1 MGKRRKARELA
12 LQALY
17 AFELSGDP
25 IDEILEG
32 VPDRG
37 TVSREVGAF
46 AASLSRKT
54 VEHLARIDEVI
65 SQKVQRWEL
74 SRIAVV
80 DKNIL
85 RLAIC
90 ELLFF
95 PDIPLKVSIN
105 EAIELAK
112 IYSTR
117 ESGRFV
123 NGILDSVAGLHGG
136 GGEGAPEKPIRSDR
150 AR

>member
-12 LQALY
+12 LQVLY

-32 VPDRG
+32 IPERG
-37 TVSREVGAF
+37 AVSSEVAQF
-46 AASLSRKT
+46 AGSLSRKT
-54 VEHLARIDEVI
+54 VQHLAEIDQVI
-65 SQKVQRWEL
+65 ARKVQRWEL

-80 DKNIL
+80 DKTIL

-90 ELLFF
+90 ELLHF
-95 PDIPLKVSIN
+95 PDIPQKVSIN

-136 GGEGAPEKPIRSDR
+136 KKTERSR
-150 AR
+150 TVHRE

>member
-1 MGKRRKARELA
+1 MGKRRKGRELA
-12 LQALY
+12 LQVLY
-17 AFELSGDP
+17 AFELSGNP

-32 VPDRG
+32 IPERG
-37 TVSREVGAF
+37 IVSPEIGEF
-46 AASLSRKT
+46 AASLSRTT
-54 VEHLARIDEVI
+54 VQHLAQIDEVI
-65 SQKVQRWEL
+65 TRKVQRWEL

-80 DKNIL
+80 DKTIL

-95 PDIPLKVSIN
+95 PDIPQKVSIN

-112 IYSTR
+112 LYSTK

-136 GGEGAPEKPIRSDR
+136 GRNDHFPGVAQG
-150 AR
+150 

>member
-12 LQALY
+12 LQVLY
-17 AFELSGDP
+17 ACELSGDP
-25 IDEILEG
+25 IDEILEA

-37 TVSREVGAF
+37 VVSSEVSDF

-54 VEHLARIDEVI
+54 IQHLARIDEI
-65 SQKVQRWEL
+65 IIQKVQKWEL

-80 DKNIL
+80 DKTIL

-90 ELLFF
+90 ELLYF
-95 PDIPLKVSIN
+95 PDIPQKVSIN

-136 GGEGAPEKPIRSDR
+136 AGNASSRGAGQG
-150 AR
+150 

>member
-12 LQALY
+12 LQVLY
-17 AFELSGDP
+17 AYELSGNPVDS
-25 IDEILEG
+25 ILERI
-32 VPDRG
+32 PDRG
-37 TVSREVGAF
+37 KISPEIGEF
-46 AASLSRKT
+46 AASLSRQT
-54 VEHLARIDEVI
+54 VQHLAEIDEVI
-65 SQKVQRWEL
+65 ARKVQRWEL

-80 DKNIL
+80 DKTIL

-90 ELLFF
+90 ELFYF
-95 PDIPLKVSIN
+95 PDIPQKVSIN

-136 GGEGAPEKPIRSDR
+136 GNVPSRR
-150 AR
+150 AKQG

>member
-1 MGKRRKARELA
+1 MGRRRKARELV

-17 AFELSGDP
+17 AFELSG
-25 IDEILEG
+25 EGMVRVLED
-32 VPDRG
+32 VLERQKPPADIAEF
-37 TVSREVGAF
+37 TTALVS
-46 AASLSRKT
+46 KT
-54 VEHLARIDEVI
+54 VEHVAEIDKII

-80 DKNIL
+80 DKNLL

-90 ELLFF
+90 ELLYFD
-95 PDIPLKVSIN
+95 DIPQKVSIN

-112 IYSTR
+112 IYSTA

-136 GGEGAPEKPIRSDR
+136 
-150 AR
+150 

>member
-1 MGKRRKARELA
+1 MGRRRKARELV

-17 AFELSGDP
+17 AFEISGEGIESVLGDV
-25 IDEILEG
+25 LERQKPTEDI
-32 VPDRG
+32 VEF
-37 TVSREVGAF
+37 TTAL
-46 AASLSRKT
+46 ATKT
-54 VEHLARIDEVI
+54 VEHIAEIDEMI
-65 SQKVQRWEL
+65 AQKVQRWEL

-80 DKNIL
+80 DKNLL

-90 ELLFF
+90 ELLYFD
-95 PDIPLKVSIN
+95 DIPKKVSIN

-112 IYSTR
+112 IYSTA

-136 GGEGAPEKPIRSDR
+136 
-150 AR
+150 

>member
-12 LQALY
+12 LQVLY

-25 IDEILEG
+25 IDQILSG
-32 VPDRG
+32 IPDRG
-37 TVSREVGAF
+37 SVSPEIGEF
-46 AASLSRKT
+46 AASLSERT
-54 VEHLARIDEVI
+54 VQHLAEIDEI
-65 SQKVQRWEL
+65 ITRKVQRWEL

-80 DKNIL
+80 DKTIL

-90 ELLFF
+90 ELLYF
-95 PDIPLKVSIN
+95 PDIPQKVSIN

-136 GGEGAPEKPIRSDR
+136 SKDDPALR
-150 AR
+150 AKQG

>member
-12 LQALY
+12 LQVLY

-25 IDEILEG
+25 IDTILSEI
-32 VPDRG
+32 PDQG
-37 TVSREVGAF
+37 TVPPEVGEF

-54 VEHLARIDEVI
+54 VQHLDQIDEVI
-65 SQKVQRWEL
+65 IQKVQRWEL

-80 DKNIL
+80 DKTIL

-90 ELLFF
+90 ELLYF
-95 PDIPLKVSIN
+95 PDIPQKVSIN

-136 GGEGAPEKPIRSDR
+136 SRNAAKEG
-150 AR
+150 

>member
-1 MGKRRKARELA
+1 MGKRRKARELV

-17 AFELSGDP
+17 AFEISG
-25 IDEILEG
+25 ERMEVILANILNRQKLP
-32 VPDRG
+32 PDVAEFTALLANR
-37 TVSREVGAF
+37 
-46 AASLSRKT
+46 T
-54 VEHLARIDEVI
+54 VEHLQGIDAI
-65 SQKVQRWEL
+65 IAQKVRRWEL

-80 DKNIL
+80 DRNIL

-90 ELLFF
+90 ELLHFA
-95 PDIPLKVSIN
+95 DIPQKVSIN

-112 IYSTR
+112 IYSTA

-136 GGEGAPEKPIRSDR
+136 EGSM
-150 AR
+150 

>member
-12 LQALY
+12 LQVLY

-25 IDEILEG
+25 VDEILKN
-32 VPDRG
+32 VPDG
-37 TVSREVGAF
+37 EAVSREIGEF
-46 AASLSRKT
+46 AALLSRKT

-80 DKNIL
+80 DKSIL

-90 ELLFF
+90 ELLHF
-95 PDIPLKVSIN
+95 PDIPQKVSIN

-112 IYSTR
+112 TYSTK

-136 GGEGAPEKPIRSDR
+136 AGDGTGQGRRPPDH
-150 AR
+150 

>member
-25 IDEILEG
+25 IDRILAG
-32 VPDRG
+32 IPDRG
-37 TVSREVGAF
+37 SVSREIEEF
-46 AASLSRKT
+46 AVSLSSRT
-54 VEHLARIDEVI
+54 VQHLAEIDQVI
-65 SQKVQRWEL
+65 ARKVQRWEL

-80 DKNIL
+80 DKTIL

-90 ELLFF
+90 ELLYF
-95 PDIPLKVSIN
+95 PDIPQKVSIN

-112 IYSTR
+112 IYSTK

-136 GGEGAPEKPIRSDR
+136 GRNGARQG
-150 AR
+150 

>member
-1 MGKRRKARELA
+1 MGRRRKARELV

-17 AFELSGDP
+17 AFEISGEGMERVLEDVLERQKP
-25 IDEILEG
+25 PADIAEFTTALFSKTVAHVAEIDEII
-32 VPDRG
+32 
-37 TVSREVGAF
+37 A
-46 AASLSRKT
+46 
-54 VEHLARIDEVI
+54 
-65 SQKVQRWEL
+65 QKVQRWEL

-80 DKNIL
+80 DKNLL

-90 ELLFF
+90 ELLYFD
-95 PDIPLKVSIN
+95 DIPQKVSIN

-112 IYSTR
+112 IYSTA

-136 GGEGAPEKPIRSDR
+136 
-150 AR
+150 

>member
-12 LQALY
+12 LQVLY

-25 IDEILEG
+25 VDKILEG
-32 VPDRG
+32 VPDQG
-37 TVSREVGAF
+37 TVSREVGEF

-54 VEHLARIDEVI
+54 VQHLAQIDEVI
-65 SQKVQRWEL
+65 TRKVQRWEL

-80 DKNIL
+80 DKTIL

-90 ELLFF
+90 ELLYF
-95 PDIPLKVSIN
+95 PDIPQKVSIN

-136 GGEGAPEKPIRSDR
+136 SRNEAKQG
-150 AR
+150 

>member
-17 AFELSGDP
+17 AFEISGDDVSV
-25 IDEILEG
+25 ILDEMPGHED
-32 VPDRG
+32 V
-37 TVSREVGAF
+37 TESVFQF
-46 AASLSRKT
+46 AASLSHQT
-54 VEHLARIDEVI
+54 VRHLRQIDDVI
-65 SQKVQRWEL
+65 SRKVQRWEL

-80 DKNIL
+80 DKTIL

-90 ELLFF
+90 ELLYF
-95 PDIPLKVSIN
+95 PDIPQKVSIN

-123 NGILDSVAGLHGG
+123 NGILDSVAGLQGG
-136 GGEGAPEKPIRSDR
+136 GREVSAGTADGG
-150 AR
+150 

>member
-1 MGKRRKARELA
+1 MGRSRKARELV

-17 AFELSGDP
+17 AFEISG
-25 IDEILEG
+25 EGMERVLED
-32 VPDRG
+32 VLERQKPPADIAEF
-37 TVSREVGAF
+37 TTALVS
-46 AASLSRKT
+46 KT
-54 VEHLARIDEVI
+54 VEHVAEIDEI
-65 SQKVQRWEL
+65 IAQKVQRWEL

-80 DKNIL
+80 DKNLL

-90 ELLFF
+90 ELLYFD
-95 PDIPLKVSIN
+95 DIPQKVSIN

-112 IYSTR
+112 IYSTA

-136 GGEGAPEKPIRSDR
+136 
-150 AR
+150 